1 MPANLPQQAILLSVD
16 LLQQSLQ
23 VVAALHLYFF
33 VEQSKTHQSRTC
45 IQCITHRQS
54 AMAQCVC
61 VKLLTRKVTPSQ
73 WSIVAYLHTKTTKG
87 HFGEGCC

>member
-1 MPANLPQQAILLSVD
+1 MPANLPQQATLLSVD

-33 VEQSKTHQSRTC
+33 VEQSKTNQSRTF

-61 VKLLTRKVTPSQ
+61 EITD
-73 WSIVAYLHTKTTKG
+73 
-87 HFGEGCC
+87 